1 MMSLFNL
8 FTKAKVTTKLPT
20 VKQDAL
26 AYTNGAQKTY
36 DSIYDDYV
44 ASVEALDKAI
54 RVISNIASMATPEIF
69 KDTNSALKPLKV
81 KNIDF
86 KYNVNDQ
93 DSASDLISMIF
104 ASIFTQGAAIIL
116 PELNKKTKFINFF
129 SYDITRFRVDTTEA
143 RLIDKFVYTSE
154 GGSEVPF
161 KPEDVIYIAPRLSS
175 SNLLYAVSRLKAL
188 NDMLTLQANLMKQ
201 SNEYY
206 AAGGKQSAIISPKEP
221 MGPDK
226 ANNLK
231 TAFDAFLQTPATKTL
246 FINTEVDVKTVSN
259 AQNPTQIM
267 EALTT
272 VNTLV
277 REQFGIPEYFFG
289 TYQGYVNDA
298 AVVTA
303 SRIFFQIHMKPVF
316 KAIEYQFTK
325 YMRNTLGLKD
335 AVLVFN
341 YKDVEILEDNLT
353 AKIDNA
359 GKLYKLGI
367 LSMNEARAQCELEAL
382 PDDAANRHFVP
393 SYLTGQFPVSI
404 EEFDQ
409 TLEKLFVSNSVTSN
423 ATGTTGGTDNANL
436 INDSTGG
443 AGNVGE

>member
-1 MMSLFNL
+1 MSLLNMFK
-8 FTKAKVTTKLPT
+8 KAEVVTKLPT
-20 VKQDAL
+20 VKQDAI
-26 AYTNGAQKTY
+26 AYSNGTQKTY

-44 ASVEALDKAI
+44 SSVEALDKAI
-54 RVISNIASMATPEIF
+54 RIISNIASMAIPEIF
-69 KDTNSALKPLKV
+69 KDVNGILKPLKV

-93 DSASDLISMIF
+93 DSASDIISMMF
-104 ASIFTQGAAIIL
+104 ASIFTQGASIIL
-116 PELNKKTKFINFF
+116 PEMNKKTKFINFF
-129 SYDITRFRVDTTEA
+129 SYDVTRFRVDTTES
-143 RLIDKFVYTSE
+143 RIVDKFIYTSE
-154 GGSEVPF
+154 GGTEVTF
-161 KPEDVIYIAPRLSS
+161 KPEDVVYIAPRLSS
-175 SNLLYAVSRLKAL
+175 NNLIYASSRLKAL

-206 AAGGKQSAIISPKEP
+206 ASGGKQSAIISPKEP

-226 ANNLK
+226 ANSLK
-231 TAFDAFLQTPATKTL
+231 TAFDTFLQTPATKTL
-246 FINTEVDVKTVSN
+246 FINTEVDVKTVTN
-259 AQNPTQIM
+259 AQNPMQIM
-267 EALTT
+267 EALTI
-272 VNTLV
+272 VNNLV

-303 SRIFFQIHMKPVF
+303 SRIFFQIHMKPIF
-316 KAIEYQFTK
+316 KAIEYQFSK

-367 LSMNEARAQCELEAL
+367 LSMNEARAQCELEQL

-409 TLEKLFVSNSVTSN
+409 TLDKLFISTGVGATD
-423 ATGTTGGTDNANL
+423 ATGTTGGADNQNLVTD
-436 INDSTGG
+436 SVGG
-443 AGNVGE
+443 AGNVGQ